1 MRRRVNW
8 LVLAVTALVV
18 VAYVLPLSLLVR
30 RQAMER
36 AQIAAEQ
43 RAQSAAGA
51 LAVAV
56 AAANGTV
63 DRTVAAAALVSD
75 VAFILPDGIRIGVP
89 DPPASLVSEVAEGST
104 ASYTAEDGTWSIG
117 LPIATPAGVVS
128 VVSRATLEEMTAGVG
143 RATLLLVAL
152 ALALVVGSVLLA
164 DRLGR
169 SLVRPVTAL
178 AETAHRLGE
187 GDLTVRA
194 QVDGPPEVKAVAQAL
209 NGLASRLDDIIE
221 GERQALADLS
231 HRLRTPLTALRLEAE
246 RLSTGTASER
256 LLQQVDRTERAVD
269 QLIRE
274 VGNRDRTEGRRGRTD
289 LVDVVRRRLDFWSV
303 LAEDQNRTVTAHLHH
318 DPLIVPA
325 SESELAAVVDA
336 LIENIFTHTPPGTG
350 FEVTVREEAAAP
362 LLVVSDAGPGF
373 GSGDPVE
380 RGRSGAGSTG
390 LGLDIAR
397 SLAERLGGG
406 IETHEGPG
414 GGALVMVRLG

>member
-1 MRRRVNW
+1 
-8 LVLAVTALVV
+8 
-18 VAYVLPLSLLVR
+18 
-30 RQAMER
+30 
-36 AQIAAEQ
+36 
-43 RAQSAAGA
+43 
-51 LAVAV
+51 
-56 AAANGTV
+56 
-63 DRTVAAAALVSD
+63 
-75 VAFILPDGIRIGVP
+75 
-89 DPPASLVSEVAEGST
+89 
-104 ASYTAEDGTWSIG
+104 
-117 LPIATPAGVVS
+117 
-128 VVSRATLEEMTAGVG
+128 
-143 RATLLLVAL
+143 
-152 ALALVVGSVLLA
+152 
-164 DRLGR
+164 LGR

-380 RGRSGAGSTG
+380 RGRSAAGSTG

>member
-18 VAYVLPLSLLVR
+18 VAYLVPLSLLVR

-36 AQIAAEQ
+36 AQIAAEK
-43 RAQSAAGA
+43 RAQSAAAA

-56 AAANGTV
+56 AAANGSV
-63 DRTVAAAALVSD
+63 DPTVAAAALVSD
-75 VAFILPDGIRIGVP
+75 VAFILPDGTRVGLL
-89 DPPASLVSEVAEGST
+89 DPPERLVSEVARGST
-104 ASYTAEDGTWSIG
+104 ASDTAEDGTWSIG
-117 LPIATPAGVVS
+117 LPVATPAGVVS
-128 VVSRATLEEMTAGVG
+128 VISRATNQEMTAGVG
-143 RATLLLVAL
+143 RATLLLATL

-169 SLVRPVTAL
+169 ALVRPVTAL
-178 AETAHRLGE
+178 AETAHRLGD

-194 QVDGPPEVKAVAQAL
+194 RVEGPPEVKAVARAL
-209 NGLASRLDDIIE
+209 NDLATRLDDIID

-246 RLSTGTASER
+246 RLSTGTAGER
-256 LLQQVDRTERAVD
+256 LLEQVDRTERAVD

-274 VGNRDRTEGRRGRTD
+274 VGNRDRNDGGRGRTD

-318 DPLIVPA
+318 HPLIVPA
-325 SESELAAVVDA
+325 SEAELAAVVDA
-336 LIENIFTHTPPGTG
+336 LIENIFTHTPVGTG
-350 FEVTVREEAAAP
+350 FEVTVRQDGAAP
-362 LLVVSDAGPGF
+362 VLVVSDAGPGF
-373 GSGDPVE
+373 GEGDPVG
-380 RGRSGAGSTG
+380 RGRSGVGSTG

-397 SLAERLGGG
+397 GLAERLGGG
-406 IETHEGPG
+406 IETDQGPG